1 MLFSPAGIGY
11 NPPMKTCPRII
22 ALAAAVALVGAAS
35 PSRSHCPKCEHKN
48 HAIGIVGVY
57 AAGFHHGE
65 TVHHGGVGAFYKTLV
80 IPEWLLVEVAA
91 KVMLSEHAT
100 HFPFELMLR
109 KPIHV
114 TDNLHLSPGIG
125 PVFALNFHDDDTEF
139 VFGIGGGVGIA
150 YWLADWAGLKLELG
164 YELHFEE
171 ELAHELVVAAGPV
184 FGW

>member
-1 MLFSPAGIGY
+1 MHTGLRAVAIAAALALGLHAAPSRAD
-11 NPPMKTCPRII
+11 CPR
-22 ALAAAVALVGAAS
+22 
-35 PSRSHCPKCEHKN
+35 CEHKN

-57 AAGFHHGE
+57 AAGLHHGE
-65 TVHHGGVGAFYKTLV
+65 AVHHGGAGAFYKTLV
-80 IPEWLLVEVAA
+80 VPEWLLVEVAA

-100 HFPFELMLR
+100 HLPFELMLR

-125 PVFALNFHDDDTEF
+125 PVFIFNFHNGDTEF
-139 VFGIGGGVGIA
+139 VFGLGGGVGIA

-171 ELAHELVVAAGPV
+171 ELSHELIVAAGPV